1 MLHMDYEIRL
11 LLNKLVVAIDEL
23 NSPDWWIIVLT
34 TINIVAFILVAITQ
48 IRQQKQQ
55 TRLQCTDPKS
65 LDRLINR
72 FIGKEFGIVPDSFR
86 LTLV

>member
-1 MLHMDYEIRL
+1 MTCSNNG
-11 LLNKLVVAIDEL
+11 NKKRVCR
-23 NSPDWWIIVLT
+23 N
-34 TINIVAFILVAITQ
+34 
-48 IRQQKQQ
+48 
-55 TRLQCTDPKS
+55 CTDPKS

>member
-1 MLHMDYEIRL
+1 MNY
-11 LLNKLVVAIDEL
+11 
-23 NSPDWWIIVLT
+23 
-34 TINIVAFILVAITQ
+34 
-48 IRQQKQQ
+48 
-55 TRLQCTDPKS
+55 CTDPKR

>member
-1 MLHMDYEIRL
+1 MLYTVFSNISRKPSRL
-11 LLNKLVVAIDEL
+11 IYKAKETMSI
-23 NSPDWWIIVLT
+23 
-34 TINIVAFILVAITQ
+34 
-48 IRQQKQQ
+48 
-55 TRLQCTDPKS
+55 CTDPKR